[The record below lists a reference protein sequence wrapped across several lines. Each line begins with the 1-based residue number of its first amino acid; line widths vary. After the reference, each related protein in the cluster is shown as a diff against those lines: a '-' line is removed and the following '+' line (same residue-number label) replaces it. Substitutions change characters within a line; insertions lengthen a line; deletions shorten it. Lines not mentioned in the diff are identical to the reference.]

1 MKKLIGD
8 KLPKHPLSQPLT
20 AQPEELVGDRL
31 LPLRQDFYKDKGQ
44 NIQADESLYRCELDV
59 SVAV

>member
-1 MKKLIGD
+1 MEKLIGD
-8 KLPKHPLSQPLT
+8 KLPKHPLPQPFT

-31 LPLRQDFYKDKGQ
+31 LPLRQDFDKDKGQ